1 MLKRALALAPALVLV
16 AASSEALAGTVG
28 EAVANSC
35 TTTSVKAL
43 SEQIVAQANCISPG
57 AFVPLDDAPNLVLG
71 SAVFPYLEAP
81 AKDALMAALGA
92 NPGTTL
98 TVNSMLRT
106 VAQQYLLY
114 TWYKTGQ
121 CGIGLAA
128 TPGASNHETGLA
140 MDVSEYGTWD
150 NILDNYGFAWFG
162 AADPVHFDYVGAG
175 AVDYKGTDVL
185 AFQKLWNLNHPN
197 DVIAEDGAYGPQ
209 TESRLVAS
217 PAEGFALVPD
227 CGDGPKP
234 DLTIALDFPDASDD
248 LTDGASAGTI
258 DLYEGETRTLTL
270 TVKNTGQAAAD
281 AVTIALE
288 LATPF
293 LGATTYLIESDWG
306 HPGTFAENSAN
317 GSAANPPHDADVG
330 SSARF
335 ELDAFSPGETKRV
348 TLGLDA
354 VSYSLAKDALSDVR
368 FWVVD
373 VPGYYHRDTFEG
385 PADNVGGSQ
394 TFQGGEL
401 ALSRGVDVFAA
412 ARWEWDTDRRE
423 GWEPVGGASATLDT
437 SSGELVLD
445 GAEKTEGLERTGL
458 SIDAATIRGL
468 TLEAARDGGGSAV
481 RVLFV
486 TEDDG
491 SWGGTKS
498 VTATLPDGDGSS
510 TLTFD
515 LASAAA
521 WKGTV
526 TGLRLLPFDSGGTL
540 RFARAELTGEGA
552 ASSSSGDY
560 LNPWQSGDEAASAD
574 GGCALVSGPARR
586 DSAPILAALGLTL
599 LALARRR
606 PRGTGTP
613 SGRKKIQV

>member
-1 MLKRALALAPALVLV
+1 MLNRALTLAPALLLV
-16 AASSEALAGTVG
+16 AASSEAFAGTVG

-114 TWYKTGQ
+114 TWYLNGQ

-128 TPGASNHETGLA
+128 KPGASNHETGLA
-140 MDVSEYGTWD
+140 MDVNEYGTWD

-175 AVDYKGTDVL
+175 AVNYKGTDVL
-185 AFQKLWNLNHPN
+185 AFQKLWNLNHP
-197 DVIAEDGAYGPQ
+197 DDLIAEDGAYGPQ

-217 PAEGFALVPD
+217 PAEGFALVPA

-234 DLTIALDFPDASDD
+234 DLTLALDFPDASDD
-248 LTDGASAGTI
+248 FTDGASAGTI
-258 DLYEGETRTLTL
+258 DLYEGDSRTLTL
-270 TVKNTGQAAAD
+270 TVTNAGQAAAGT
-281 AVTIALE
+281 VTIGLE

-293 LGATTYLIESDWG
+293 LRATTYLIESDWN
-306 HPGTFAENSAN
+306 HPGTFEENSAN
-317 GSAANPPHDADVG
+317 DSAANPPHDADVG
-330 SSARF
+330 SSVRLV
-335 ELDAFSPGETKRV
+335 LDAFSPGETKRV

-354 VSYSLAKDALSDVR
+354 LAYSLTKDALSDVR

-373 VPGYYHRDTFEG
+373 VPGFYHRDTFEG

-401 ALSRGVDVFAA
+401 ALSRGVDVLATTH
-412 ARWEWDTDRRE
+412 WEWDTDRRE

-437 SSGELVLD
+437 SAGVLSLD

-458 SIDAATIRGL
+458 AIDAEKIHGL
-468 TLEAARDGGGSAV
+468 TLEAAREGGGAAV

-491 SWGGTKS
+491 SWDGTKS
-498 VTATLPDGDGSS
+498 VAGSLADGDST

-515 LASAAA
+515 LASAPD

-526 TGLRLLPFDSGGTL
+526 TGLRVLPFESGGTV
-540 RFARAELTGEGA
+540 RFARAELVGEGT
-552 ASSSSGDY
+552 SSGSGEP
-560 LNPWQSGDEAASAD
+560 LNPWAYGGDEASAD
-574 GGCALVSGPARR
+574 GGCALSARPAR
-586 DSAPILAALGLTL
+586 SATTPLLLGLGVVL

-606 PRGTGTP
+606 PRGTNSP
-613 SGRKKIQV
+613 SGQKKIQD